1 MMKKTSLLLSLVMA
15 APVFASNTLQ
25 EELPTAAYDSLAKV
39 FPLEKLTES
48 DTVSVE
54 GEVPISSKLYL
65 VSLNNSVLAVSEDG
79 KHLVSGDI
87 VNLETMENHTEIAK
101 RNTVKRSMESVTADT
116 YVRYPVTEGE
126 TKAVVYIYSDLNCGY
141 CQLMHK
147 EYDALAKAGVEIR
160 MIPFLR
166 TFGAPNVEN
175 TQDYKNTAAM
185 MSVQDQDA
193 RRKLHDKLIE
203 GMAVEL
209 PEVNAKG
216 VEAIQGGV
224 DSGIDVGLRGT
235 PHIVLP
241 DGSTSSG
248 FMKAPELIKQ
258 LGL

>member
-1 MMKKTSLLLSLVMA
+1 MMKKTSFLLSLVMA

-25 EELPTAAYDSLAKV
+25 EELPSPAYNALSKV
-39 FPLEKLTES
+39 FPLEKLTEK
-48 DTVSVE
+48 DNVSVE
-54 GEVPISSKLYL
+54 GEILISQKLYL

-79 KHLVSGDI
+79 KQLVSGDI

-101 RNTVKRSMESVTADT
+101 RNTVKRSLESVTSNN
-116 YVRYPVTEGE
+116 YVRYPVTQGE
-126 TKAVVYIYSDLNCGY
+126 TKAVVYIFSDLSCGY
-141 CQLMHK
+141 CKLMHK
-147 EYDALAKAGVEIR
+147 EYDALVQAGVEIR

-166 TFGAPNVEN
+166 TFGSPNVEN

-185 MSVQDQDA
+185 MSMQDQDA

-203 GMAVEL
+203 GMAVKL

-216 VEAIQGGV
+216 AEAVQDGV
-224 DSGIDVGLRGT
+224 DTGIDVGLRGT

-248 FMKAPELIKQ
+248 FIKAQELIKK